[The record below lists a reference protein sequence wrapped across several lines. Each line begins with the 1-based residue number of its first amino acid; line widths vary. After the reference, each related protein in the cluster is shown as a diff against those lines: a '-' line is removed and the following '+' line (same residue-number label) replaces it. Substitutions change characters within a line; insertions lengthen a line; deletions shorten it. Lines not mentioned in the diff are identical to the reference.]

1 MVRDGLAALRGLAR
15 SRDANVALTF
25 ALSMPLLFGAV
36 GLAVDYATWL
46 AQTQTLQKAADAAA
60 LAVVSDMQV
69 SSASQDRIQ
78 AVAEAQVREQVP
90 LADGDGP
97 VAVQTLAVARTAPGG
112 PFEPAFAD
120 GRARTPGGVT
130 VTLTQRK
137 RAIMSRLVT
146 PHLTDIE
153 VSATAEALGAV
164 KVCVVALDASAA
176 DAVRLRNL
184 ARIEAGGCSVY
195 ALSSSTTALRAE
207 DLAVVTSAK
216 ACAVGGYA
224 GGSHNFR
231 PAPVTACPPIKDPL
245 AERVAPPVGGCTHT
259 NLTITGEVRTLSPGT
274 YCGGLV
280 IEQGAQVT
288 LNPGIYIIKDG
299 PLVVGPGDLNLGL
312 TLLGAAGSCS
322 GREVQVSVG
331 LGCLAK
337 VTLDTIGSMKGA
349 NVGFYFTGT
358 VPPDPDGVVRPLQF
372 RQRSVVEITAPL
384 RGDMAGLLFHEDRSA
399 APGRQFEV
407 KSDSARRLVG
417 TIYLPRGTF
426 VVNANQVVADQS
438 EYTAV
443 VARRIDLSQ
452 APRLVINT
460 NYGATDVPV
469 PRGLGP
475 WSASAALTE

>member
-1 MVRDGLAALRGLAR
+1 MVRDGLAALRRFAR
-15 SRDANVALTF
+15 ERAANVALIF
-25 ALSMPLLFGAV
+25 ALSLPLLFGAV
-36 GLAVDYATWL
+36 GLTVDYVSWQ
-46 AQTQTLQKAADAAA
+46 AQAQRLQKAADAAA

-69 SSASQDRIQ
+69 SSASQERIQ
-78 AVAEAQVREQVP
+78 SVAEAQVRDQVR
-90 LADGDGP
+90 LAEGDGP
-97 VAVQTLAVARTAPGG
+97 VAVHTLPVSRTRPNG

-120 GRARTPGGVT
+120 GRARPPSGVT
-130 VTLTQRK
+130 VTLTQPR
-137 RAIMSRLVT
+137 RALMSRFVT
-146 PHLTDIE
+146 PHLADIAA
-153 VSATAEALGAV
+153 SATAEALGAV
-164 KVCVVALDASAA
+164 KVCVVALDAAGA
-176 DAVRLRNL
+176 EAVRLRNL

-195 ALSSSTTALRAE
+195 ALSSSASALKAE

-224 GGSHNFR
+224 GGTHNFR

-259 NLTITGEVRTLSPGT
+259 NLKVTGEVRTLSPGT
-274 YCGGLV
+274 YCGGLT
-280 IEQGAQVT
+280 IDQGAQVT
-288 LNPGIYIIKDG
+288 LNPGVYVIKDG
-299 PLVVGPGDLNLGL
+299 PLVVGPGDLNVGV

-337 VTLDTIGSMKGA
+337 VTLDTIGSMKGTQ
-349 NVGFYFTGT
+349 VGFYFTGT

-384 RGDMAGLLFHEDRSA
+384 RGDMAGLLFHEDRGA
-399 APGRQFEV
+399 APGRLFEV

-460 NYGATDVPV
+460 NYGGTDVPV
-469 PRGLGP
+469 PKGLGP